1 MCEGCAQGSFATKDA
16 IMHWKVVA
24 EKAVRMYDV
33 FVVFDSP
40 QSDMND

>member
-1 MCEGCAQGSFATKDA
+1 VKVALKGLLPPKMLSCN
-16 IMHWKVVA
+16 WKVVA
-24 EKAVRMYDV
+24 EKGGRMYDV